1 MLYLIAFLLK
11 SYFKLLEVLK
21 NVTFIFNSIDIRN
34 IDKVILKDNKV
45 FIFIKIYRGNRAIN
59 IIINKLY

>member
-1 MLYLIAFLLK
+1 MAFPLK

-21 NVTFIFNSIDIRN
+21 NITFIFNSIDIKN
-34 IDKVILKDNKV
+34 INKIILKNNK
-45 FIFIKIYRGNRAIN
+45 ILISIKIYRGNKAIN

>member
-1 MLYLIAFLLK
+1 MYLTTFLLK

-21 NVTFIFNSIDIRN
+21 NITFIFNSINIRN
-34 IDKVILKDNKV
+34 IGKVIFKGNKV
-45 FIFIKIYRGNRAIN
+45 LIPIKIYRGNRTIN

>member
-1 MLYLIAFLLK
+1 MYLTTFLLK

-21 NVTFIFNSIDIRN
+21 NIIFIFNNIDIRN
-34 IDKVILKDNKV
+34 IGKVILKNNK
-45 FIFIKIYRGNRAIN
+45 ILILIKIYKGNRVKN